1 MLLMKGKWI
10 GLVTVALIAVGII
23 AYKAHR
29 KQDAAGAPPFP
40 RVLLVADLRE
50 ADDAG
55 DPCAQIIHDVRAARA
70 RGVAVEEL
78 SPDSKSELLVRYHVL
93 TAPTVLILDP
103 KGQVVSRYEGEGKQT
118 VAAVH
123 SQLDQLQ

>member
-1 MLLMKGKWI
+1 MTGKWI

-29 KQDAAGAPPFP
+29 KQDAASAPAFP

-70 RGVAVEEL
+70 RGVVVEEL
-78 SPDSKSELLVRYHVL
+78 NPDSRSELLARYHVL
-93 TAPTVLILDP
+93 TIPTVLILDR
-103 KGQVVSRYEGEGKQT
+103 KGQVVSRYEGEGTQT
-118 VAAVH
+118 VASLR

>member
-1 MLLMKGKWI
+1 MKGKWI

-29 KQDAAGAPPFP
+29 KQDAASATAFP

-78 SPDSKSELLVRYHVL
+78 SSDSKSELLARYHVL

-118 VAAVH
+118 VAALH

>member
-1 MLLMKGKWI
+1 MLLVKGKWI
-10 GLVTVALIAVGII
+10 GLVSVALIAVGII
-23 AYKAHR
+23 AYKAHG
-29 KQDAAGAPPFP
+29 KQDAASAPAFP

-70 RGVAVEEL
+70 RGVAVERL
-78 SPDSKSELLVRYHVL
+78 RPDSKSELLDRYHVL

-103 KGQVVSRYEGEGKQT
+103 MGQVVSRYEGEGKQT
-118 VAAVH
+118 VAALH